1 MSESCVLLGTER
13 RKPTH
18 PALQRA
24 TGSHRAPEPCTAV
37 HTGLAAR
44 RCQGCLGFFP
54 APLPSFPGPPFGW
67 GGCPGDAGFADG
79 MGEDSAGVA
88 VGVRVGVG
96 AVADVVGRG
105 VGSWWR
111 EPTAGGLAST
121 VFAPITAA
129 LADHFS
135 WRTTYAILAAIL
147 ALNTVPAHAL
157 ALRAPWPPP
166 PEPPTHATSSN
177 KQDTV
182 ALSRSFLLLAAAFA
196 LSGFAVYAVVIGL
209 VPLLAERGASS
220 TTAAWALGRGGAGQ
234 TLGRTL

>member
-1 MSESCVLLGTER
+1 MLVDKPAAGLLAVAERLERGFVGEWCELSFLVLEGY
-13 RKPTH
+13 
-18 PALQRA
+18 
-24 TGSHRAPEPCTAV
+24 PEAV
-37 HTGLAAR
+37 VVAADDVE
-44 RCQGCLGFFP
+44 
-54 APLPSFPGPPFGW
+54 A
-67 GGCPGDAGFADG
+67 
-79 MGEDSAGVA
+79 SASG
-88 VGVRVGVG
+88 GVREEPGVLVG
-96 AVADVVGRG
+96 
-105 VGSWWR
+105 

-129 LADHFS
+129 LAAHFS

-147 ALNTVPAHAL
+147 ALITVPAHAL
-157 ALRAPWPPP
+157 ALRAPRPPP

-209 VPLLAERGASS
+209 VPLLTERGASS